1 MFHFEVIESVKL
13 TSRKGVQNPLHLPW
27 YVTRL
32 LDRRALRARLSVKG
46 VTGAPRSRE
55 LERFLVNRAGD
66 ARDLFAL
73 RGIRTRRSTVFQ
85 LMSRSIAADV
95 AAANENRAPVDGLAA
110 RSDEASQVPAALV
123 AALR

>member
-1 MFHFEVIESVKL
+1 MSQFEATGSVKP
-13 TSRKGVQNPLHLPW
+13 TSNQSLPNPLHLPW

-32 LDRRALRARLSVKG
+32 LDRRALRRKLNVKG
-46 VTGAPRSRE
+46 LVGVASPRE
-55 LERFLVNRAGD
+55 LEGFLVDRAGD

-73 RGIRTRRSTVFQ
+73 RGVRTRRSTVFQ

-95 AAANENRAPVDGLAA
+95 AAANENRASIGGLATP
-110 RSDEASQVPAALV
+110 RDEARLVPASLV